1 MENISL
7 NNKPKPIFA
16 LKGYTRSGQFALDT
30 TSLYESYADAIEY
43 VRTSKVVYPSQV
55 ISVDD
60 KLRKI
65 TKVYKVSYNPA
76 YKANSE
82 NEIEKYKY
90 TLDEISIGNESIG
103 IINFKGKLDSYDDLP
118 SGSDVKDHDMYY
130 VYDKDSDTYISYVYV
145 DGSWIKVDFGI
156 NYASKN
162 SDGIITKELYQ
173 NLMGQ
178 TGPGIFYNPGQIAI
192 EEQQGRGAKAEDS
205 IFINLKPIGDNDSLT
220 ILTEDKM
227 KESIYSIMESKPPY
241 IDVKYNY
248 DLTEGIIGSEYLSPT
263 VKITYYPNLGG
274 KIKQVVIG
282 STLFEPFVL
291 DSKIFKEIYRD
302 PSDENSIIDRYES
315 DLIELP
321 NFKISS
327 LKSVDNKFWI
337 NLYYDENKNTLYP
350 SGNASS
356 EIDMQVYDKFQ
367 YRYGYWKDLG
377 YIYTDFHQNDANK
390 AKENEIINIHLE
402 DSANGISI
410 FEIKTPVN
418 IKNIEY
424 IQQNN
429 NAFLE
434 KMKLTEITESNGEI
448 KYYLYT
454 WEGYKKYPIKGKMDF
469 IVKL

>member
-130 VYDKDSDTYISYVYV
+130 VYDRDSDTYISYVYV
-145 DGSWIKVDFGI
+145 NGEWIKVDFGI
-156 NYASKN
+156 SYASKN

-178 TGPGIFYNPGQIAI
+178 TGPGIFYNPGQLAI
-192 EEQQGRGAKAEDS
+192 EENEGRGAKAEDS
-205 IFINLKPIGDNDSLT
+205 MFINLKKIGNDDSLT

-241 IDVKYNY
+241 IEAIYDH
-248 DLTEGIIGSEYLSPT
+248 DLTEGIIGEQYLEPT
-263 VKITYYPNLGG
+263 VKIIYHPNLGG

-282 STLFEPFVL
+282 STLFEPRVL
-291 DSKIFKEIYRD
+291 PADIFTEIYRD
-302 PSDENSIIDRYES
+302 PSDPNLIIDRYES
-315 DLIELP
+315 DLISLP
-321 NFKISS
+321 NFTITS
-327 LKSVDNKFWI
+327 LNSVDNKFWI
-337 NLYYDENKNTLYP
+337 NLHYEENTNTLYP
-350 SGNASS
+350 SGIASD
-356 EIDMQVYDKFQ
+356 EIDMVVYDKFQ
-367 YRYGYWKDLG
+367 YRYGYYKDGG
-377 YIYTDFHQNDANK
+377 YAFVDFNQNQNNK
-390 AKENEIINIHLE
+390 AKENEEIKIHLE
-402 DSANGISI
+402 DSENGISV
-410 FEIKTPVN
+410 FEFKTPIP
-418 IKNIEY
+418 IKEIEY
-424 IQQNN
+424 FQQNDN
-429 NAFLE
+429 CFLN
-434 KMKLTEITESNGEI
+434 KMKKTEDIISDVT
-448 KYYLYT
+448 YYIYT
-454 WEGYKKYPIKGKMDF
+454 WKGYRRYPIKGQMDF
-469 IVKL
+469 IIKL